1 MLSALCLPFKSVRFM
16 FSFICE
22 CRCDCVCSSTYSRGS
37 HVPEDSS
44 YLFLHFFS
52 SSSSTLAVMC
62 FFCWCSCFGFVS
74 AHERIHFN
82 SWLFTLEVRAMDR
95 MEWIVSIALLVWF
108 GLKDWLCAYF
118 AFSQSNAR
126 QSEVREKERVDITSC
141 IAAKC
146 YKRAIYLLS
155 LPCLVLWCWCA
166 NARKRECPKP
176 AKNAHLYFICV
187 ASNRGIYE
195 CQSSTVY
202 GIRN

>member
-1 MLSALCLPFKSVRFM
+1 MWVSMWLCVFVDI
-16 FSFICE
+16 FSRLARTRRLVLFI
-22 CRCDCVCSSTYSRGS
+22 SSFFFFFFFYSRGD
-37 HVPEDSS
+37 V
-44 YLFLHFFS
+44 
-52 SSSSTLAVMC
+52 C

-176 AKNAHLYFICV
+176 AKNAHLYFICE